1 MRGVHTNLGRGLIE
15 GGALLQH
22 CRDLPDGVPPG
33 KAGAIGV
40 PGLILGQPGLDG
52 SRVRGQPDEDAVF
65 PEGRHIVRVQDD
77 AAAGGQ
83 NLPPGVPVTGHQLL
97 FQPSELAPAA
107 LCHDVSDGPAGLPD
121 QHLVQI
127 HKRAV
132 QRLRQPGPHG
142 SLAGAPV
149 ADEDQVG
156 IVIGMKVHH
165 GYAAA
170 LLLENTNNG
179 KWLPLVY

>member
-1 MRGVHTNLGRGLIE
+1 MTSWTVSASGQT
-15 GGALLQH
+15 
-22 CRDLPDGVPPG
+22 
-33 KAGAIGV
+33 GAIGV

-52 SRVRGQPDEDAVF
+52 SRFRGQPDEDAVF

-83 NLPPGVPVTGHQLL
+83 NLSPGVPVTGHQLL
-97 FQPSELAPAA
+97 FQPPELAPAA
-107 LCHDVSDGPAGLPD
+107 LGDDVGDGPAGLPD
-121 QHLVQI
+121 QHLVQV

-142 SLAGAPV
+142 SLAGGPV

-156 IVIGMKVHH
+156 LVFGVRVRPWKYRGLDFRKYLIK
-165 GYAAA
+165 A
-170 LLLENTNNG
+170 NG
-179 KWLPLVY
+179 WF